1 MTLHEVLMM
10 QPPYSKRTGL
20 DKALDKAEAKGSL
33 AALSL
38 LPGPWAEAQT
48 REDKLRLLELD
59 WMANQEGI
67 QLQLYAAYQERYGDK
82 GLGSNIA
89 VPTVVMHSKVTEKV
103 SPDKEPSPWDS
114 AIVQR
119 VMARVILA
127 DPADA
132 ERVARIHVRKEPNF
146 GVLMDSVIS
155 TTDNE
160 HWREQRQH
168 LVEAFL
174 PLSSL
179 AKILPV
185 SLARA
190 KECANRLGKM
200 AEDGPV
206 DMSDFLLHEAQAQ
219 LQLALLGA
227 PESLM
232 EETNAGIRKTFMFH
246 PEAKLGVLSN
256 AMKEIMKVAQ
266 EDQTLGLPSD
276 GCPVRGPLSR
286 ALQTGKFHAST
297 DYGNLLLI
305 LFAGHD
311 TTGHTMTWLTF
322 ELARNPDIQKK
333 VQEEVDQFFRCLNG
347 RDPTYQ
353 DLSRFDVLDKCITE
367 TLRLWPAVAN
377 GTFRQLQFS
386 EELSGQGGKQVTLP
400 KGTLVTISNWCRHRN
415 PDLWGQDA
423 DNFNPWRNFAT
434 EEMARVGCPMAAMTP
449 QSARF
454 SPFAH
459 NPRSCLGKNF
469 AQMEMR
475 LILSYLFHKFEFA
488 LAPPYDA
495 LADTTIKASD
505 TNPKNFR
512 GINSGGT
519 MGPMDLEH
527 GGAVSDNERYL
538 AACSE
543 ILGDKLGSEPESLRR
558 AFTEKGVQPGMSNLI
573 QTCLKRKRPA
583 WMFQTVFCESCR
595 FANLKIG
602 MLRTDTLYESC
613 EGEFVSHRGDQ
624 AGLHGSQV
632 GASACV
638 QTFATAC
645 VCS

>member
-1 MTLHEVLMM
+1 MDRLRRISRHLLAGDELGLSPESCAAAASSAQPSEDAKQRKSKFVDIIRTYIMETHRLRTTGETPSMTLHEVLMM

-20 DKALDKAEAKGSL
+20 GKQLEKAEAKGYL

-38 LPGPWAEAQT
+38 LPGPWADAQT

-59 WMANQEGI
+59 WMAQQEGI

-82 GLGSNIA
+82 GLGSNIV
-89 VPTVVMHSKVTEKV
+89 VPSVVMHSKVTEKIT
-103 SPDKEPSPWDS
+103 PEKQLTPLDS

-119 VMARVILA
+119 IVARVIVA
-127 DPADA
+127 DPEDA

-146 GVLMDSVIS
+146 GVLMESIIS

-179 AKILPV
+179 AEILPV

-190 KECANRLGKM
+190 KDCANRLGSLAK
-200 AEDGPV
+200 DGQPV

-232 EETNAGIRKTFMFH
+232 EETNQGIRKTFMFH
-246 PEAKLGVLSN
+246 PDAKLGDLSN
-256 AMKEIMKVAQ
+256 AMKELMKVAQ
-266 EDQTLGLPSD
+266 EDRTLGLPSD

-286 ALQTGKFHAST
+286 ALQTGNFHAST

-322 ELARNPDIQKK
+322 ELARHPDIQRK
-333 VQEEVDQFFRCLNG
+333 VQEEVDHFFRCLNG

-353 DLSRFDVLDKCITE
+353 DLSKFDVLDRCITE

-377 GTFRQLQFS
+377 GTFRQLQFA
-386 EELSGQGGKQVTLP
+386 EELRANGESKVTLP
-400 KGTLVTISNWCRHRN
+400 KGTFVTISNWCRHRN
-415 PDLWGQDA
+415 PELWGADA
-423 DNFNPWRNFAT
+423 DSFNPWRSFAS
-434 EEMARVGCPMAAMTP
+434 EELARVGCPMAARTP

-475 LILSYLFHKFEFA
+475 LILSYLFHKFSFA

-495 LADTTIKASD
+495 LMDTTTKASD
-505 TNPKNFR
+505 TNPRTFR

-527 GGAVSDNERYL
+527 GGSVSEDERFL
-538 AACSE
+538 VAM
-543 ILGDKLGSEPESLRR
+543 KLRVTPRS
-558 AFTEKGVQPGMSNLI
+558 
-573 QTCLKRKRPA
+573 
-583 WMFQTVFCESCR
+583 
-595 FANLKIG
+595 
-602 MLRTDTLYESC
+602 
-613 EGEFVSHRGDQ
+613 
-624 AGLHGSQV
+624 
-632 GASACV
+632 
-638 QTFATAC
+638 
-645 VCS
+645 